1 MQRADVPF
9 FKLMQTFKN
18 SEFFLC
24 KKKFLAELINVF
36 LGNLHVKIFN
46 MILDTGDILVIMY
59 GEI

>member
-1 MQRADVPF
+1 
-9 FKLMQTFKN
+9 MQTFKN

-46 MILDTGDILVIMY
+46 MRLDTSDILVIMY